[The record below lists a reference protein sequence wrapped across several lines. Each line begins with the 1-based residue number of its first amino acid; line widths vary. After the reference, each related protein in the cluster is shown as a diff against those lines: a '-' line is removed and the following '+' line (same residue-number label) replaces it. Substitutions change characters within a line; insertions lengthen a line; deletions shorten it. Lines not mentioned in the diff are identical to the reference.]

1 MKIVI
6 NRRWGGFGVSE
17 AVYNELGIPW
27 DEYGYLSNLD
37 LGIENEHCHQYRTH
51 PLLIQAIEKVGLE
64 KSSGTF
70 AELKIVEIPDDVNW
84 YIDDYDGMESVH
96 QQHCTW
102 S

>member
-27 DEYGYLSNLD
+27 DGYGYISNLD
-37 LGIENEHCHQYRTH
+37 LDIESEDYQQYRAH

-64 KSSGTF
+64 ESSGTH
-70 AELKIVEIPDDVNW
+70 ALLKIVEIPDDVDW
-84 YIDDYDGMESVH
+84 YIDDYYGMEKVH

-102 S
+102 I